1 MGYTAS
7 NKRIVM
13 NVELGRTWKKVVT
26 FLRLLYQNFPEGTVE
41 NHENPRIVTP
51 CAKKQSTRYE
61 TGMLA
66 FKMVTNFE
74 LNYCFSFV
82 C

>member
-1 MGYTAS
+1 
-7 NKRIVM
+7 M
-13 NVELGRTWKKVVT
+13 NVELGRTRKKVVT

-51 CAKKQSTRYE
+51 CTKNHSTRYKA
-61 TGMLA
+61 GMLA
-66 FKMVTNFE
+66 FQMVTSFD
-74 LNYCFSFV
+74 LNDCFSFV